1 MSLSRKAFLGAVS
14 ALLAFAGAAQA
25 AEDSM
30 DTVLGKA
37 LFERLWVFAPSS
49 TKAADGLGPL
59 FNARACSS
67 CHQGGGRAK
76 VSLQE
81 GDLPASAGLTLRVGA
96 AKDGMLVPHPLLGS
110 QVQTFAVPGLKPESK
125 LHVSFETHS
134 ERLSDGTTVELR
146 RPRIRIDGQDT
157 LADLA
162 WISPRLAPD
171 LHGGGLLERVPLT
184 WLAAQ
189 ADPDDL
195 DGDGISGAVVM
206 GQYGEQDIEPGRFGW
221 KGDEPDLAHQIS
233 AAFHFDLGL
242 STPLRRALWGDCTI
256 AEADCRAA
264 PQGADKGGVE
274 VENTVV
280 SLVATYL
287 RSLPAPASSAATKD
301 TERGRT
307 LFAEFGCGACHTSRV
322 PAELANSD
330 TKWFTP
336 YTDLLVHDMGDGLAD
351 RAADDSVS
359 TVAGAHEWRT
369 APLWGLGARVA
380 AKDGANL
387 LHDGRAR
394 SVLEA
399 ILWHG
404 GEASQAKQRAAE
416 LSAEDRAALIA
427 FLESL

>member
-1 MSLSRKAFLGAVS
+1 MSLSRKVVAASLG
-14 ALLAFAGAAQA
+14 ALLACAGNAVA

-37 LFERLWVFAPSS
+37 LFERLWVSAPSS

-67 CHQGGGRAK
+67 CHQGGGRAA

-96 AKDGMLVPHPLLGS
+96 EKDGALAPHPLLGS
-110 QVQTFAVPGLKPESK
+110 QVQTFAVPALKPESK
-125 LHVSFETHS
+125 LHVSFVTHTET
-134 ERLSDGTTVELR
+134 LGDGTAVELR
-146 RPRIRIDGQDT
+146 RPRIRIDGEDG
-157 LADLA
+157 LIDLA
-162 WISPRLAPD
+162 WISPRLAPS
-171 LHGGGLLERVPLT
+171 LRGSGLLERVPLT
-184 WLAAQ
+184 WLAAR

-195 DGDGISGAVVM
+195 DGDGVSGAVVM

-221 KGDEPDLAHQIS
+221 KGDEPDLAHQVS

-242 STPLRRALWGDCTI
+242 STPLRRELWGDCTV
-256 AEADCRAA
+256 AQADCRAA
-264 PQGADKGGVE
+264 PQGADKNGVE
-274 VENTVV
+274 VESKVV
-280 SLVATYL
+280 ALVATYL
-287 RSLPAPASSAATKD
+287 RALPAPAPAAVPN
-301 TERGRT
+301 ERGRT
-307 LFAEFGCGACHTSRV
+307 VFAEIGCGGCHVSSV
-322 PAELANSD
+322 PAEFVGGD
-330 TKWFTP
+330 TKWFAP
-336 YTDLLVHDMGDGLAD
+336 YTDLLAHDMGDGLAD
-351 RAADDSVS
+351 RAFDDSIS
-359 TVAGAHEWRT
+359 AVAGAHDWRT

-404 GEASQAKQRAAE
+404 GEAAGAKQRLTE
-416 LSAEDRAALIA
+416 LPAEDRAALIA